1 MRAAAVPC
9 PSVLFEDGGVLLDG
23 INERLLT
30 EERHYVNLSRG
41 RIPAARGGDGA
52 CDVSYQRI
60 CIALEDFPIVMTDEP
75 QITTPK

>member
-23 INERLLT
+23 VNERLLT
-30 EERHYVNLSRG
+30 EERHYVNLSWG
-41 RIPAARGGDGA
+41 RIPAARGA